1 MGLDIKKDYDT
12 AKSKISAYNT
22 VIENKKNEV
31 SQQKQKVKSTVDK
44 KKSEVVSQINEL
56 KSGANDIKNQIKS
69 NVKNQLEELLDIFK
83 STLNSK
89 TSKFKSMSSVVRF
102 FLLAVENTKPKI
114 KEALIEDIISTIGCS
129 EEQSY
134 DDLVNGQKIYIK
146 VSQVDLFK
154 RLQVS
159 PDDEKAK
166 NFYEDQENSPGTVPF
181 SCNRDLY
188 KRLETGQ
195 SLSQQTG
202 NSYIGESGQQLF
214 DIKYVTQYTPQVGPP
229 IPVTGDF
236 FEIELKN
243 QISNRTSVSDFLRDY
258 YGSIDILDFKIVS
271 AEIMNSLTGVFDFSM
286 GITSDEMRE
295 QKKFDLILKRIMGIC
310 SDPRKKIDVQGTAKL
325 SEDDTIDDS
334 FFEISGQEL
343 RLIEN
348 EINNTLEGIVEFEDC
363 DNIKLPIQVQSTL
376 ESLDEIVKENKSSN
390 KVEKLQQAVEEM
402 AETPAWKE
410 LVPKLGLDINLKAS
424 LEGNLILKLPR
435 LVFKSIM
442 TPKVMLGFLIMV
454 KAIKNKASE
463 QLEALFDNLVDFMK
477 SFRNFVV
484 EFMRKITAIFIKELF
499 EIIKKNIKQL
509 VETILIDI
517 VNEAKNKQIA
527 MYAAI
532 VYVLMQL
539 AQALI
544 DFRNCKSIIDEIL
557 KLLNLAA
564 SQLNLGLPLFALAGA
579 QFLGGV
585 SDTRAFSN
593 IVENLQKQGL
603 PTGDLPDGSP
613 NLMNSAIMGMIK
625 GQNSEMAEN
634 GKVDVFIPPLAVTP
648 GGTLP
653 SRGSGKFI

>member
-1 MGLDIKKDYDT
+1 
-12 AKSKISAYNT
+12 
-22 VIENKKNEV
+22 
-31 SQQKQKVKSTVDK
+31 
-44 KKSEVVSQINEL
+44 
-56 KSGANDIKNQIKS
+56 
-69 NVKNQLEELLDIFK
+69 
-83 STLNSK
+83 
-89 TSKFKSMSSVVRF
+89 
-102 FLLAVENTKPKI
+102 
-114 KEALIEDIISTIGCS
+114 
-129 EEQSY
+129 
-134 DDLVNGQKIYIK
+134 
-146 VSQVDLFK
+146 
-154 RLQVS
+154 
-159 PDDEKAK
+159 
-166 NFYEDQENSPGTVPF
+166 
-181 SCNRDLY
+181 
-188 KRLETGQ
+188 
-195 SLSQQTG
+195 
-202 NSYIGESGQQLF
+202 
-214 DIKYVTQYTPQVGPP
+214 
-229 IPVTGDF
+229 
-236 FEIELKN
+236 
-243 QISNRTSVSDFLRDY
+243 
-258 YGSIDILDFKIVS
+258 
-271 AEIMNSLTGVFDFSM
+271 
-286 GITSDEMRE
+286 
-295 QKKFDLILKRIMGIC
+295 
-310 SDPRKKIDVQGTAKL
+310 
-325 SEDDTIDDS
+325 
-334 FFEISGQEL
+334 
-343 RLIEN
+343 
-348 EINNTLEGIVEFEDC
+348 
-363 DNIKLPIQVQSTL
+363 
-376 ESLDEIVKENKSSN
+376 
-390 KVEKLQQAVEEM
+390 
-402 AETPAWKE
+402 
-410 LVPKLGLDINLKAS
+410 
-424 LEGNLILKLPR
+424 
-435 LVFKSIM
+435 
-442 TPKVMLGFLIMV
+442 MV